1 SIFSILADFSISSAA
16 FLGMNPLSACALAK
30 ATSNNNHVLYF
41 SSWLKRSLIPCSSIV
56 LLFESYNSL
65 IYSHSNFVIN
75 YFNLNLFHRQLHFS
89 QIQLEVQ
96 SRYEYAWQH
105 GIKI

>member
-56 LLFESYNSL
+56 LLFESYNAL
-65 IYSHSNFVIN
+65 IYSHSNFVII
-75 YFNLNLFHRQLHFS
+75 YFNFNLFHLQFYFS
-89 QIQLEVQ
+89 LFKFKVQ
-96 SRYEYAWQH
+96 SL
-105 GIKI
+105 ITSV